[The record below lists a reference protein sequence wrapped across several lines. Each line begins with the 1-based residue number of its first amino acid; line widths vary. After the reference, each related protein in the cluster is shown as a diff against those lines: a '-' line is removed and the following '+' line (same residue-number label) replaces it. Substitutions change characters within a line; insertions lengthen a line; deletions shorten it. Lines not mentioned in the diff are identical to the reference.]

1 MRVKQIDLEYRDEK
15 DVSGPAPAYALLGA
29 KLHLASHTMAGTEVF
44 REVDLAIEDVRELE
58 RLLNRALQRMTQ
70 EVRRLI

>member
-1 MRVKQIDLEYRDEK
+1 MRVKQIDLEYIDEK
-15 DVSGPAPAYALLGA
+15 DTSGPAPDYALLGA
-29 KLHLASHTMAGTEVF
+29 KLHVASHTMAGTEVF
-44 REVDLAIEDVRELE
+44 QELDLVIEDVRELE